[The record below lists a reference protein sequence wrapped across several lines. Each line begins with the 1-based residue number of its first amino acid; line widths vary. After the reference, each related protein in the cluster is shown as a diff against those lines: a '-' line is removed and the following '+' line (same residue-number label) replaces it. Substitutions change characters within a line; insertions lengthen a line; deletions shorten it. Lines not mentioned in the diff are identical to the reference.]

1 MDVNIQRKKVEKK
14 QLLQLKRQII
24 QRCQLSL
31 CINDFIFPAIPR
43 LFEQSH
49 SQKPTNRM
57 TLILIS
63 YM

>member
-1 MDVNIQRKKVEKK
+1 MDVNIQRNSRKKTTI
-14 QLLQLKRQII
+14 LLLKRQIL

>member
-1 MDVNIQRKKVEKK
+1 MDVNIQRNSRKKTII
-14 QLLQLKRQII
+14 LLLKRQIL